1 MRRLD
6 RQRVQQRPDFPID
19 EPTSRLEPM
28 TFDPQEVGL
37 APLTGRHAKTLPER
51 PAERDFIVV
60 ANE

>member
-28 TFDPQEVGL
+28 TFDPQEDGW
-37 APLTGRHAKTLPER
+37 TGATYREACQN
-51 PAERDFIVV
+51 A
-60 ANE
+60 A